1 MLKPYVEAV
10 RRSAVDFNAKG
21 VARCMVFSSGPAP
34 SDRISIARWR
44 PSTLPATC

>member
-1 MLKPYVEAV
+1 
-10 RRSAVDFNAKG
+10 
-21 VARCMVFSSGPAP
+21 MVFSSGPAP